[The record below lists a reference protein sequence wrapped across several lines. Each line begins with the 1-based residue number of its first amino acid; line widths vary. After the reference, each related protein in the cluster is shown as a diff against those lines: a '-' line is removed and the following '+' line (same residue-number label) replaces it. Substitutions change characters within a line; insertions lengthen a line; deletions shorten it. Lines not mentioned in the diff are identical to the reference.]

1 MKKQRALPL
10 CIQPDV
16 PIPCERVLEM
26 SVKAPGGIFSFLA
39 ALSFTFSSL
48 FSDILIIRVSL
59 LFAYIFLLI
68 TGALGNPL
76 WPGVEGDGA
85 ISLET
90 IVFSAINVVTHAT
103 AIARLLYDE
112 RAIRFDGE
120 DEERLWR
127 FLYRRGGFERLE
139 ARHVIGR
146 GKFRRVSEGG
156 VLLSEAESSETLV
169 LLIEGKAL
177 FCRRQI
183 RVNRGNE
190 DAQDVKGVLLSG
202 SIFDMR
208 LTSIFGVYTGF
219 EGVQTDSVKTF
230 SATAMSDCL
239 VFELPFEKLDELA
252 SRCGPA
258 VSSCF
263 RNLLLCDVAL
273 QLEYRMDGH
282 AVCSTGVPEDEAYG
296 EGAPSRDFSEPLEDN
311 TVPSLRS
318 RIASFFRLFGDSFS
332 WLVPSGTRHVGLR
345 GLPRTGLAA
354 SRRLRAKQQAK
365 ERAHLLA
372 AERARL
378 GGGSF
383 LNRLSSR
390 WKSSPRVIET
400 G

>member
-1 MKKQRALPL
+1 MT
-10 CIQPDV
+10 
-16 PIPCERVLEM
+16 
-26 SVKAPGGIFSFLA
+26 VKAPGGIFSFLA

-59 LFAYIFLLI
+59 LFAYVFLLI

-76 WPGVEGDGA
+76 WPGVEGDGK

-90 IVFSAINVVTHAT
+90 IVFAAINVVTHST

-112 RAIRFDGE
+112 RPIRFDGE

-127 FLYRRGGFERLE
+127 FLYRRGGFEPLE
-139 ARHVIGR
+139 ARKVMDR
-146 GKFRRVSEGG
+146 GTFRRVPQGG
-156 VLLSEAESSETLV
+156 VVLSEEEASDKLCLLV
-169 LLIEGKAL
+169 EGKAS
-177 FCRRQI
+177 FRRRQI
-183 RVNRGNE
+183 IYSCDGDGCSRVDTTSGTRLASRGE
-190 DAQDVKGVLLSG
+190 DSKDIEDVQGVLLSG

-219 EGVQTDSVKTF
+219 EGVQTNTVKTF
-230 SATAMSDCL
+230 SATATGDCL
-239 VFELPFEKLDELA
+239 VFDVPFENLDELA
-252 SRCGPA
+252 SHCGPA

-282 AVCSTGVPEDEAYG
+282 AVCSTGVPEDDAYR
-296 EGAPSRDFSEPLEDN
+296 EGAPSRDFSQPLDDAESS
-311 TVPSLRS
+311 VRS
-318 RIASFFRLFGDSFS
+318 RIASFLRLFGDSFS
-332 WLVPSGTRHVGLR
+332 WLVPSGMRHVGLR

-354 SRRLRAKQQAK
+354 RRRLRAKQQAK
-365 ERAHLLA
+365 ERANLVA
-372 AERARL
+372 AERARART

-390 WKSSPRVIET
+390 WKPSPSAV
-400 G
+400 

>member
-1 MKKQRALPL
+1 MT
-10 CIQPDV
+10 
-16 PIPCERVLEM
+16 
-26 SVKAPGGIFSFLA
+26 VKAPVGIFSFLA

-76 WPGVEGDGA
+76 WPGVEGDGK

-90 IVFSAINVVTHAT
+90 IVFAAINVVTHST
-103 AIARLLYDE
+103 AIARLVYDE
-112 RAIRFDGE
+112 RPIRFDGE

-127 FLYRRGGFERLE
+127 FLYRRGGFEPLE
-139 ARHVIGR
+139 ARHVMDR
-146 GKFRRVSEGG
+146 GTFRRVPEGG
-156 VLLSEAESSETLV
+156 VLLSEMEASDRLV
-169 LLIEGKAL
+169 LLVEGKAA

-183 RVNRGNE
+183 VDSRGNE
-190 DAQDVKGVLLSG
+190 DIEDVQGIKGVLLSG
-202 SIFDMR
+202 AIFDMR

-219 EGVQTDSVKTF
+219 EGVQTNSVKTF
-230 SATAMSDCL
+230 SATATSDCL

-282 AVCSTGVPEDEAYG
+282 AVCSTGVPEDDAYR
-296 EGAPSRDFSEPLEDN
+296 EGAPSRDFSEPLDDN
-311 TVPSLRS
+311 TASSLRS
-318 RIASFFRLFGDSFS
+318 RIGSFFRLFGDSFS

-354 SRRLRAKQQAK
+354 RRRLRAKQQAK
-365 ERAHLLA
+365 ERANLLA
-372 AERARL
+372 AERARARL
-378 GGGSF
+378 GGGSL

-390 WKSSPRVIET
+390 WKSSS
-400 G
+400 